1 MPQATSSHELG
12 SGTTPT
18 LTSNCPVLFSH
29 SNPSI
34 VPRNSLVAPVGTMKF
49 WLIFVFVRPSPMKK
63 TCFSPGASVVKLRP
77 IVPKSSPPGAAVRF
91 GCVSSRNRPSSEL
104 IGAFTSAIPFSA
116 PVKWEIKPPP
126 SGGKQPHVGV
136 LLTPPVAE
144 KMSIEPGTSVRET
157 KTGDSAGAESSIEA
171 VEPEG
176 IPASQG
182 SEVPG
187 TFMLAALAT
196 AASVRESS
204 VERVDDKGKSSSEL
218 ISMQSRCDVSV

>member
-1 MPQATSSHELG
+1 
-12 SGTTPT
+12 
-18 LTSNCPVLFSH
+18 
-29 SNPSI
+29 
-34 VPRNSLVAPVGTMKF
+34 
-49 WLIFVFVRPSPMKK
+49 
-63 TCFSPGASVVKLRP
+63 
-77 IVPKSSPPGAAVRF
+77 VPKSSPPGAAVRF

-104 IGAFTSAIPFSA
+104 IGAFTFAIPFSA

-157 KTGDSAGAESSIEA
+157 KTGDSAGAESSTEA

-196 AASVRESS
+196 AASMRESS

-218 ISMQSRCDVSV
+218 IYAVSTVRFQYNNDLCYFIPGKRGKVPPQVLMTKPSARCRVIMKMEEISRPWASPAVASTEAI